1 MARLTL
7 SKLARMIIPFDG
19 AAIAHISLVLEGQT
33 HRDKYKGTDSATGRV
48 VLRYHGTPL
57 RTALPRTL
65 SGRPAR
71 SSARDAT
78 SRPNRARALERTFL
92 AHLRRRLPNYFGKDQ
107 FALPISGIASFL
119 SAHRPPLPRVLS
131 RAIWG
136 GGFLIFEIV
145 EFRSVWKIAELALF
159 CIFISKFFN

>member
-1 MARLTL
+1 MARLTV
-7 SKLARMIIPFDG
+7 SKLARLTIPFDG

-33 HRDKYKGTDSATGRV
+33 RRDRYKDTDSATGRV
-48 VLRYHGTPL
+48 VLRYHGSPL
-57 RTALPRTL
+57 RTALPRIL

-92 AHLRRRLPNYFGKDQ
+92 AHLRRLPNYFGRDQ

-119 SAHRPPLPRVLS
+119 SAHRPPPPRVLS
-131 RAIWG
+131 RTIWG
-136 GGFLIFEIV
+136 GGFLIFDIV
-145 EFRSVWKIAELALF
+145 EFRSVWETAEYALF